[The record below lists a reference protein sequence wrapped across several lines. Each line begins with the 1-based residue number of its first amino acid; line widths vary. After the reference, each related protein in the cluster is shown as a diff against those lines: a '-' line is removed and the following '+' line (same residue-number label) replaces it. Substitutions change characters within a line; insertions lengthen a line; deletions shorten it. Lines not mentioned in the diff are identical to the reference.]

1 MNNNVYANSRCTGIS
16 NVLCI
21 GNQPHLIWFIMKLTL
36 FLTLLL
42 TFQVSAAT
50 KAQKVSI
57 DVNNASFRS
66 IMMTIQQQT
75 NYSFVAKEAL
85 LKKARPVSAN
95 IKLKDINEAL
105 PLLFE
110 GQPFTYQVNGKV
122 ITLREISKR
131 KATETV
137 PTPEETIQR
146 VVSGRVTNE
155 KGEPMSGVSVQVKGT
170 SIGAITNDRGTYT
183 IETAGSNNVLI
194 FSYVGFATEEVSVTG
209 GTEIDVV
216 LKIQDSDLEEV
227 VVVGYGTLSKRSVTS
242 AISNLDGKE
251 LESKPLNTVGDGL
264 KGKIAGVRA
273 YSTDNQPGVSPVFR
287 IRGGSSINKSNS
299 PLVLVDGVERDIVGL
314 NPNDIESI
322 SALKDAA
329 STAIYGA
336 KASNGVILITT
347 KKGISKDPT
356 ITFEA
361 STAYQEKVQ
370 GFKTMSAEDFI
381 HTMRTAV
388 AEGKYPERNFANN
401 YAASSG
407 NTATSIYTTRY
418 LADGETVP
426 EGYKSMIDPLDPSK
440 TLVFEDNNFMDRY
453 FKPNMWKNY
462 YVGALGGDNRVKYNF
477 SLGYTD
483 DDGIAVATGYNRAT
497 VHGNT
502 EFKIND
508 NLTLEGGYD
517 YSEGV
522 TADLPDNKTTYL
534 QRTFSIPNVQRVF
547 WPDTGLPV
555 HSINKTT
562 VAPDWYEYYFSRER
576 TQKYSTGIA
585 TLTWQ
590 PIDELKIVAKGTN
603 SDRYSRYNGFIKETN
618 YKDPRSASATFTSTT
633 RRNMQVYANYFKT
646 FADIHNVNIMAGTE
660 YQKTISDGLSAAAEG
675 GATDLIPTLA
685 AQPTITAASSGKTAI
700 ALLSYFGR
708 ANYSLMNRYL
718 FSATLRAD
726 GSSMFAK
733 KNRWGYFP
741 SVSAAWVV
749 SDEDFMENAA
759 VFNSLKLRTSLGQTG
774 NNNIDLF
781 DATGSYNASNKYGG
795 LAAIYADVMGNENLK
810 WETTT
815 QFDLGIDAEILNRRI
830 SFSADYYNKV
840 TDDLILSM
848 TLPNT
853 TGFGSVNVNT
863 GSVRFYGFDFELH
876 TRNIE
881 TSNFSWST
889 DFTYSYNMNRIL
901 KLPENGLPKN
911 RMNGRVIGGGY
922 DYIGGY
928 AEGERLGGLWGY
940 KVKGI
945 LETSEQA
952 DNAYYDTRSL
962 GFRSEDGLSVT
973 GRKAVG
979 DYEWVNREGSTL
991 RPDGSIQID
1000 DEDQFLLG
1008 YTIPHTTGGIGNTFT
1023 YKKLSLYVYLD
1034 YQIGSSMFN
1043 YQYGNFFKGT
1053 FAYNYNLH
1061 EDVKK
1066 SWTQPGDNTKFAKFF
1081 ANDADDGNRNY
1092 GRTSDVMVQKTD
1104 FLCLRDVTLS
1114 YDLSSKSLQALKIK
1128 KLNLYA
1134 SGANLFYFTELVGLS
1149 PENAVTTTNVADY
1162 SPYPTSRRISL
1173 GAKLTF

>member
-1 MNNNVYANSRCTGIS
+1 
-16 NVLCI
+16 
-21 GNQPHLIWFIMKLTL
+21 MKLTL

-42 TFQVSAAT
+42 TLQVSAAT
-50 KAQKVSI
+50 LAQKVSI

-75 NYSFVAKEAL
+75 NYSFVAKETL
-85 LKKARPVSAN
+85 LKKSKPVSVKIAF
-95 IKLKDINEAL
+95 KDINEAL

-122 ITLREISKR
+122 ITLREVSK
-131 KATETV
+131 KNVVETETE
-137 PTPEETIQR
+137 PEGIIQR
-146 VVSGRVTNE
+146 SISGKVTND

-170 SIGAITNDRGTYT
+170 TTGTMTNERGSYT
-183 IETAGSNNVLI
+183 IEAAGPNSMLI
-194 FSYVGFATEEVSVTG
+194 FSYVGFATQEVSVAG
-209 GTEIDVV
+209 RAEVNVV
-216 LKIQDSDLEEV
+216 LKPQDSDLEEV
-227 VVVGYGTLSKRSVTS
+227 VVVGYGTLSRRSVTS
-242 AISNLDGKE
+242 AISNLDGKS

-299 PLVLVDGVERDIVGL
+299 PLILVDGVERDIVGL

-347 KKGISKDPT
+347 KKGASKDPT

-361 STAYQEKVQ
+361 STAYQENVQ
-370 GFKTMSAEDFI
+370 RFKTMSAEDFI
-381 HTMRTAV
+381 RTMRVAV
-388 AEGKYPERNFANN
+388 AEGKYPARNFSNN
-401 YAASSG
+401 YAASSA
-407 NTATSIYTTRY
+407 NTESSIYTTRY
-418 LADGETVP
+418 LADGEDLP
-426 EGYKSMIDPLDPSK
+426 AGYKSMTDPLDASK
-440 TLVFEDNNFMDRY
+440 TLIFQDNYFMDRY
-453 FKPNMWKNY
+453 FRPNLWQNY
-462 YVGALGGDNRVKYNF
+462 YVGALGGDDRVKYNF

-483 DDGIAVATGYNRAT
+483 DDGIAVATGYKRAT

-517 YSEGV
+517 YSENV
-522 TADLPDNKTTYL
+522 TEDLPDNKTTYL

-555 HSINKTT
+555 QSINKTT
-562 VAPDWYEYYFSRER
+562 VAPDWYEYYFSRQR
-576 TQKYSTGIA
+576 TQKYSTGMA
-585 TLTWQ
+585 TLTWK
-590 PIDELKIVAKGTN
+590 PIDDLKIVVKGTN
-603 SDRYSRYNGFIKETN
+603 SDRYSRYDGFIKETN

-633 RRNMQVYANYFKT
+633 RRNFQTYANYAKT
-646 FADIHNVNIMAGTE
+646 FSDIHDINIMAGTE
-660 YQKTISDGLSAAAEG
+660 YQKTISDALSAAAEG
-675 GATDLIPTLA
+675 GASDLIPTLA

-708 ANYSLMNRYL
+708 ANYALMNRYL

-741 SVSAAWVV
+741 SVSAAWIL
-749 SDEDFMENAA
+749 SDEDFMKNVP

-781 DATGSYNASNKYGG
+781 DATGSYNVNNKYDG
-795 LAAIYADVMGNENLK
+795 LAALYADVMGNENLK

-815 QFDLGIDAEILNRRI
+815 QFDVGIDAEILKRRI
-830 SFSADYYNKV
+830 SFTADYYNKV

-881 TSNFSWST
+881 TKNFSWTT
-889 DFTYSYNMNRIL
+889 DFTYSYNMNKIL

-922 DYIGGY
+922 EYIGGY
-928 AEGERLGGLWGY
+928 AEGERLGQLWGY

-945 LETSEQA
+945 LETQEQA

-962 GFRSEDGLSVT
+962 GFRSDDGLSVT

-979 DYEWVNREGSTL
+979 DYEWVNREGSSL
-991 RPDGSIQID
+991 RADGSIQID

-1008 YTIPHTTGGIGNTFT
+1008 YTIPHSIGGIGNTFT
-1023 YKKLSLYVYLD
+1023 YKKLSLSVYMD
-1034 YQIGSSMFN
+1034 YQVGSSMFN

-1066 SWTQPGDNTKFAKFF
+1066 AWKQPGDNTKFAKFF

-1092 GRTSDVMVQKTD
+1092 GRTADVMVQKTD
-1104 FLCLRDVTLS
+1104 FLCLRDVILS
-1114 YDLSSKSLQALKIK
+1114 YDLSWKKLQALKIK
-1128 KLNLYA
+1128 RMNLYA

-1149 PENAVTTTNVADY
+1149 PENSVTTTNVSDY
-1162 SPYPTSRRISL
+1162 SPYPSSRRISL